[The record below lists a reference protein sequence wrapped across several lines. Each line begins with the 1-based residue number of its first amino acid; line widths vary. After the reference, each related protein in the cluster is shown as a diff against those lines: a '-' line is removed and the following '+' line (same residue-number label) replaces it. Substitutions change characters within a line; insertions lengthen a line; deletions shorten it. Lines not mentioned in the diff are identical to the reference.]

1 MHLESSPLHP
11 QPDVHTHT
19 HTATANIPISYP
31 HGLSHRPLSYY
42 TPHTCLNTLPN
53 ILHIVST
60 NTLFTPPLPTHP
72 THTTSISLPAT
83 RTHQKRTLVPHGQ
96 KPVHTYTSISITKPK
111 LTPAHRRR
119 QSARRNGRKSKRQRP
134 PQRRPTRHQE
144 VRQEVS
150 PPFLPPPE
158 RMIPNPIVLPL
169 TPFFQRRPCVAE
181 SRVDSCRSYSR
192 VRHTP
197 KMEGMVG

>member
-1 MHLESSPLHP
+1 L
-11 QPDVHTHT
+11 
-19 HTATANIPISYP
+19 
-31 HGLSHRPLSYY
+31 YY
-42 TPHTCLNTLPN
+42 TPHTRLNTFPN
-53 ILHIVST
+53 ILHTVSST

-72 THTTSISLPAT
+72 AHTTSVSLPAT
-83 RTHQKRTLVPHGQ
+83 RTRKKRALVPHGR
-96 KPVHTYTSISITKPK
+96 KPVHTYTPGYITKPK

-134 PQRRPTRHQE
+134 PQRRPARHQE

-150 PPFLPPPE
+150 SPLLPPPYPPLPE
-158 RMIPNPIVLPL
+158 RMIPNPIVLPF

-181 SRVDSCRSYSR
+181 FRVDSCRSDSR